1 MPMIDFTLNDLLKF
15 TLKEAEMVKE
25 ILPEIEKTSWEPSE
39 SSINNILAYSKVL
52 SVRKSKNLN
61 HISIV
66 LN

>member
-1 MPMIDFTLNDLLKF
+1 MIDFTLNDLLKF

-25 ILPEIEKTSWEPSE
+25 ILPETEKTNWEPSE
-39 SSINNILAYSKVL
+39 SSLNNILAYSKVL

-61 HISIV
+61 NISIV